1 MRRPAT
7 ATWST
12 FAARRGHELDL
23 RHLPPSLR
31 GIGHAFATTRG
42 RYAENKNAGHFWP
55 AFCLETSVLST
66 CLVEQGVD
74 IILRCVAD
82 VAFQLRTIQEFGIA
96 LSGIDDRRR
105 MRLDGVDAAPDI
117 HHDGNV
123 MLDELHR
130 VHHLLDALAGEVLE
144 IAGFENRDDAL
155 LDFLAEQLLLIRRS
169 DPAQRR
175 GRIVDRLGGFED

>member
-42 RYAENKNAGHFWP
+42 RYAKNKNAGQNGRRFVWKRVP
-55 AFCLETSVLST
+55 YS
-66 CLVEQGVD
+66 VEQRVD
-74 IILRCVAD
+74 IILRGVAD
-82 VAFQLRTIQEFGIA
+82 VAFQLRTIQEFGVA
-96 LSGIDDRRR
+96 LSGIDDRRC

-117 HHDGNV
+117 HHNGNV

-144 IAGFENRDDAL
+144 IAGLENRDDAL
-155 LDFLAEQLLLIRRS
+155 LDFLAEQLLLIR
-169 DPAQRR
+169 
-175 GRIVDRLGGFED
+175 